1 MGTTRE
7 RYRIL
12 RRLTTAGAAL
22 ALAVAGLVTVSV
34 AAPSAGAATK
44 SVVTDAGETGSAPN
58 YIFPMMGLTHFG
70 VNNIDYFQYY
80 MYRPLYWFGSHGS
93 ITLNKRLSLAT
104 PPKFSN
110 GDKTI
115 TITLKKYRW
124 SDTEP
129 VDATD
134 VLFFMNLW
142 HQDPTDYA
150 AYFPGP
156 GLPTGVKSIKVTSP
170 TTITFTMKT
179 PMNPH
184 WFLYNELST
193 ITPFPLAW
201 TRTSPTAAPGSAG
214 CFKAPFTTTTS
225 KGPNAAKCKAVY
237 GFLSEQAGF
246 NPTNPKQ
253 TINAFPTYATS
264 QIWSVVD
271 GPWKL
276 TSFTPTV
283 GFVMVPNPK
292 YSGPNKPKIKKYV
305 DKAYTSTQAM
315 FNALAS
321 GTLDVGHL
329 GATELSAPAKK
340 PGRPGVLPVPGP
352 NPSRLSTYNLEP
364 DPTWAITYIPY
375 NFNSTGDTGNAG
387 PIFRQLYFRQ
397 AMQHL
402 VDQTLIVERLVKGYG
417 MPNYGVI
424 PDAVKSAFLTKTSYK
439 NPYPYSVS
447 AARALLKGHG
457 WKVVPGGVD
466 ICEKPGT
473 GAGHCGKGVK
483 KGAKLDFTVVYSTQP
498 TLNKTITDTFKSSWA
513 QAGIR
518 VNLSSATFNTVYG
531 EATPCPKGCKWE
543 INDWGGWLFSPDIYP
558 SGTELLVKGAASNSG
573 SWATK
578 TSTALIAKT
587 LTGKT
592 TLAKFANW
600 EEKHLPYIFENSGV
614 RLFEVHKGLK
624 GVAPMDPLLTLTPA
638 TFHWA

>member
-1 MGTTRE
+1 
-7 RYRIL
+7 
-12 RRLTTAGAAL
+12 
-22 ALAVAGLVTVSV
+22 
-34 AAPSAGAATK
+34 
-44 SVVTDAGETGSAPN
+44 
-58 YIFPMMGLTHFG
+58 
-70 VNNIDYFQYY
+70 
-80 MYRPLYWFGSHGS
+80 
-93 ITLNKRLSLAT
+93 
-104 PPKFSN
+104 
-110 GDKTI
+110 
-115 TITLKKYRW
+115 
-124 SDTEP
+124 
-129 VDATD
+129 
-134 VLFFMNLW
+134 LFFMNLW
-142 HQDPTDYA
+142 HQNPTGYA

-170 TTITFTMKT
+170 RTITFTMKT
-179 PMNPH
+179 SMNPH

-201 TRTSPTAAPGSAG
+201 TRTSLTAAPGSAG
-214 CFKAPFTTTTS
+214 CFKAPFTTTTP
-225 KGPNAAKCKAVY
+225 KGANAAKCKAVY
-237 GFLSEQAGF
+237 GFLSEQSGF

-264 QIWSVVD
+264 KIWSVVD

-292 YSGPNKPKIKKYV
+292 YSGPNKPRIKKYV
-305 DKAYTSTQAM
+305 DKAYTTTQAM

-321 GTLDVGHL
+321 GTLDIGHL
-329 GATELSAPAKK
+329 GNTLLSAPAKK
-340 PGRPGVLPVPGP
+340 PGKPGVLPVPGP
-352 NPSRLSTYNLEP
+352 NPPRLSTYNLEP

-397 AMQHL
+397 VMQHL

-424 PDAVKSAFLTKTSYK
+424 PDAVKSAFLTKTAYK

-447 AARALLKGHG
+447 AARSLLKGHG

-466 ICEKPGT
+466 TCEKPGA

-483 KGAKLDFTVVYSTQP
+483 KGAKLDFTVVYSNQP
-498 TLNKTITDTFKSSWA
+498 TLNKTIMDTFKSSWA

-518 VNLSSATFNTVYG
+518 VNLSSGTFNTVYG
-531 EATPCPKGCKWE
+531 ESSPCPKGCKWE

-578 TSTALIAKT
+578 TSTELIAKT

-592 TLAKFANW
+592 TLAKYANW
-600 EEKHLPYIFENSGV
+600 EEKHLPYIFESSGV
-614 RLFEVHKGLK
+614 RLFEVHKGLE

-638 TFHWA
+638 TFHWS